1 MNVIYTISTSTICED
16 TPFDKEK
23 GAEEDYEYLARCVR
37 RFRLALAC
45 PERKLFVMLCIDRQ
59 LFVWEDLLEVYE
71 AVEFMII
78 YGFS

>member
-1 MNVIYTISTSTICED
+1 M
-16 TPFDKEK
+16 
-23 GAEEDYEYLARCVR
+23 R